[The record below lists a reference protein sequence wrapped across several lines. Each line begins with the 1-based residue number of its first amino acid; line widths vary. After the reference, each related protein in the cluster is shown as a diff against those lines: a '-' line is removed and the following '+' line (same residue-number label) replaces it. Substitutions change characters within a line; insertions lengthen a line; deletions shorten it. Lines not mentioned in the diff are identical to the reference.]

1 MLAPG
6 STIGIL
12 GGGQLGRM
20 TAMAAARLGYR
31 THVFAD
37 ESDSPAAQV
46 SAGATVA
53 GWDDD
58 AALRHFAA
66 GIDVATFEFEN
77 IPADAVHKVAALK
90 PVMPRPEILEISQDR
105 LREKNFLNGIGVA
118 TTAYREVTDA
128 ASLGG
133 ALVGLSGR
141 AVLKSARMGYDGK
154 GQVTVSAGSE
164 PALAWRQMGGA
175 RGILEAF
182 VDFRCEVSVVVARG
196 ADGAMAT
203 YPPVENRHV
212 NHILDTT
219 IAPATLPPETVRA
232 AETIACD
239 IAARL
244 DLVGVLAVEMFVT
257 KDGRILVNELA
268 PRPHNSGHWTIDAC
282 ATSQFE
288 QLVRA
293 ICGLPLGSTE
303 RHSDAVMKNLIGDEV
318 ETWRDAVAD
327 RTARL
332 HLYGKQAVLPGRK
345 MGHVTRLSPRKS

>member
-6 STIGIL
+6 ATIGIL

-31 THVFAD
+31 THVFA
-37 ESDSPAAQV
+37 EEADSPAAQV

-58 AALRHFAA
+58 KAIAEFASRV
-66 GIDVATFEFEN
+66 DVATFEFEN
-77 IPADAVHKVAALK
+77 IPGGAVRKVAALK
-90 PVMPRPEILEISQDR
+90 PVMPRPEILEITQDR
-105 LREKNFLNGIGVA
+105 LREKDFLNGIGVA
-118 TTAYREVTDA
+118 TTGYQEIADA
-128 ASLGG
+128 AALGS
-133 ALVGLSGR
+133 ALAGLNGR

-154 GQVTVSAGSE
+154 GQVTVAADTAPEG
-164 PALAWRQMGGA
+164 AWRQMGGP

-196 ADGAMAT
+196 ADGAMAA

-219 IAPATLPPETVRA
+219 IAPATLPLEMARA
-232 AETIACD
+232 AEAVARD

-244 DLVGVLAVEMFVT
+244 DLIGVLAVEMFVA
-257 KDGRILVNELA
+257 KDGRLLVNELA

-282 ATSQFE
+282 AASQFE

-293 ICGLPLGSTE
+293 ICGLPLGSTA
-303 RHSDAVMKNLIGDEV
+303 RHADAVMKNLIGDEV
-318 ETWRDAVAD
+318 ETWRDAIAD
-327 RTARL
+327 PAARL
-332 HLYGKQAVLPGRK
+332 HLYGKRTVLPGRK
-345 MGHVTRLSPRKS
+345 MGHVTQLLPKS